1 MSRIALYLRGLH
13 QPWLVLSAARDMDSR
28 HIITPLPT
36 YLLMIVTLFVFHYV
50 VVAVA
55 SSMFLSC
62 CFVMIFWYPLMN
74 STLGNMPSPPFDC
87 SFVVV
92 MGVLLLHRRFTRPP
106 PSVKYVDEASPEV
119 ISVFTLGNPIPP
131 ILENLVPLLS
141 LCPTRNLHPWKLPC
155 LPPASDRLC

>member
-36 YLLMIVTLFVFHYV
+36 ILLMIVTLFVFHYV

-62 CFVMIFWYPLMN
+62 CFVMIF
-74 STLGNMPSPPFDC
+74 G
-87 SFVVV
+87 
-92 MGVLLLHRRFTRPP
+92 G
-106 PSVKYVDEASPEV
+106 E
-119 ISVFTLGNPIPP
+119 G
-131 ILENLVPLLS
+131 
-141 LCPTRNLHPWKLPC
+141 
-155 LPPASDRLC
+155 